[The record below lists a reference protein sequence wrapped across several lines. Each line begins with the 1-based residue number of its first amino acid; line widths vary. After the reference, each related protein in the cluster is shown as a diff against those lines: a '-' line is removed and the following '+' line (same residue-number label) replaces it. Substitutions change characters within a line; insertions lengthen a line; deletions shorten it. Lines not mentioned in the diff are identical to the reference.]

1 TVTVLDPAAS
11 ASVSIVSDDA
21 NNEICNGENLTFT
34 ATPVDG
40 GATPIYEWF
49 IDGISQGTNSP
60 TFTPITPLTVGT
72 HDIYVEIQSSLS
84 ACVLPK
90 QSNTITVT
98 VHPAPTVTAPVQ
110 ICMGD
115 TGNLTP
121 NSGGTW
127 VSNNPAVATVT
138 NAGVIT
144 PVAPGNVT
152 FTFTSA
158 STSCPSTTNNVVI
171 NALPNI
177 TNLPSNNDICV
188 NESHTLSPTT
198 GGTWTS
204 NNNAIATITNGGVI
218 TGISP
223 GNVTFTF
230 TNTATGCSSTTP
242 SIEVLDIPVINSVT
256 ASPDTVC
263 AGEDSVL
270 TVEVDGGSLTAET
283 IVNYNFNS
291 GNNYNVLDGQEVAGI
306 TSDVYSNLSF
316 DRTQSGIA
324 GGAFTANPAGTALR
338 QLDNHQ
344 DGNNG
349 LGGTPDNGNWRFDL
363 GGSNLPNYQDFR
375 VFFQARRMEAQGGHK
390 RVRLDYRVNG
400 GAWVVGHATRGLP
413 VGNTNW
419 LNLNV
424 ALPTTGPNA
433 VTNPNDLE
441 IRLQVNDNS
450 DYDFG
455 DFNCHIE
462 QVCLPWPFNFI
473 CWNVEVCDDYGAY
486 NIAEPHVLID
496 NFQVQASTSGESFE
510 YAWSVDPGAV
520 ATAGL
525 PASAETPS
533 STNRI
538 ITVNPLETTEYT
550 VTVTNEDGCPA
561 TETVTVNVFPVP
573 ELTIVPNYCPP
584 PPNENYVQL
593 DATSTGFVSYE
604 WNTG

>member
-1 TVTVLDPAAS
+1 TTVTYTITDAAGLTNSCSFDVIVNDTTAPTAICQNISITLDASGQAIITAAQIDNIITPSSDNCGIQSMSLDNTAFDCSNLGNNTVTLTVTDFAGNQDFCTATVTVLDPAAS

-21 NNEICNGENLTFT
+21 NNEICDGENLTFT

-49 IDGISQGTNSP
+49 IDGVSQGTNSP
-60 TFTPITPLTVGT
+60 TFTPITPLAVGSHTV
-72 HDIYVEIQSSLS
+72 YVEMQSSLS

-98 VHPAPTVTAPVQ
+98 VHPAPTVTAPAQ

-121 NSGGTW
+121 NTGGTW

-270 TVEVDGGSLTAET
+270 TVEVDG
-283 IVNYNFNS
+283 
-291 GNNYNVLDGQEVAGI
+291 
-306 TSDVYSNLSF
+306 
-316 DRTQSGIA
+316 
-324 GGAFTANPAGTALR
+324 
-338 QLDNHQ
+338 
-344 DGNNG
+344 
-349 LGGTPDNGNWRFDL
+349 
-363 GGSNLPNYQDFR
+363 
-375 VFFQARRMEAQGGHK
+375 
-390 RVRLDYRVNG
+390 
-400 GAWVVGHATRGLP
+400 
-413 VGNTNW
+413 
-419 LNLNV
+419 
-424 ALPTTGPNA
+424 
-433 VTNPNDLE
+433 
-441 IRLQVNDNS
+441 
-450 DYDFG
+450 
-455 DFNCHIE
+455 
-462 QVCLPWPFNFI
+462 
-473 CWNVEVCDDYGAY
+473 
-486 NIAEPHVLID
+486 
-496 NFQVQASTSGESFE
+496 
-510 YAWSVDPGAV
+510 
-520 ATAGL
+520 
-525 PASAETPS
+525 
-533 STNRI
+533 
-538 ITVNPLETTEYT
+538 
-550 VTVTNEDGCPA
+550 
-561 TETVTVNVFPVP
+561 
-573 ELTIVPNYCPP
+573 
-584 PPNENYVQL
+584 
-593 DATSTGFVSYE
+593 
-604 WNTG
+604 